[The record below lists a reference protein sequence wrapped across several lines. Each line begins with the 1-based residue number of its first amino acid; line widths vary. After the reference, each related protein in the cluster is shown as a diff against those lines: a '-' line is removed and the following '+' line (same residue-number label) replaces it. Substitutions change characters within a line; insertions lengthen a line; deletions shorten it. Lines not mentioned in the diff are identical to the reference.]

1 MSYSTMYKKGAL
13 LLTVFLLLLPY
24 ARIRAQ
30 ESVNSEILVIYE
42 SGEGQDYLEQVQTL
56 VEHLTYMGHSVSY
69 MTVPQALNDLDKF
82 SRVIAFRLR
91 QDRTRLAQRLAGT
104 DGGRFII
111 GSEFFQTFYNAGG
124 GGGKLIAADQEKGEL
139 VYEFAQNQTRNAA
152 VRVPDLLSLSGE
164 GLYENGKIYAGGR
177 EYPFCSG
184 TDNVRYTPVVDYS
197 GEILQAALIEEL
209 TYWLWPYNDQPHT
222 YGQYLVLDQIYPFTD
237 PQQLLDKIER
247 FVQNKISFVLSVM
260 PVYQNQTYPAMQ
272 QFCEVL
278 KYAQANGG
286 AIILH
291 APILQTADPELVQLQ
306 EYLTTATE
314 AYIQMGVYPVG
325 IEVPKDWT
333 QNENC
338 LTVLKRYSTVFIRNM
353 ETYIRTQDFFRWDYN
368 ILFYNYHQLIP
379 EVVSAGGSHVSD
391 ISWYSAATYLDNGE
405 TDLQDIDEVVREFK
419 FARTVQKSLY
429 DMHHEV
435 WANNLHLSYKDH
447 IMKLNEQ
454 VVSLEYVPQ
463 EKDGEYDYHRNTL
476 QKISFDLQKESGV
489 LLLISFGAI
498 LIFLGMMIWG
508 RRTNRKHFFPDPKD
522 TQDQESKKE
531 R

>member
-1 MSYSTMYKKGAL
+1 MSCSTMYKRGAL
-13 LLTVFLLLLPY
+13 LLTVFLLFPSWN
-24 ARIRAQ
+24 RIWAQ
-30 ESVNSEILVIYE
+30 EAVNSEILVIYE
-42 SGEGQDYLEQVQTL
+42 AGQAQEDLDQVQTL

-69 MTVPQALNDLDKF
+69 MTAPQALNDLDKF
-82 SRVIAFRLR
+82 GCVIAFRLR
-91 QDRTRLAQRLAGT
+91 QDRTQLAQKLART
-104 DGGRFII
+104 DGGKFII
-111 GSEFFQTFYNAGG
+111 GSQFFQTFYDVGG
-124 GGGKLIAADQEKGEL
+124 VGGNLTPADQEKGEL
-139 VYEFAQNQTRNAA
+139 EYEFTQNQIRNAA
-152 VRVPDLLSLSGE
+152 VSVPGMLSLSGE
-164 GLYENGKIYAGGR
+164 DFYENGKIYTGGK

-184 TDNVRYTPVVDYS
+184 TGNVRYTPVVNYS
-197 GEILQAALIEEL
+197 EEILQAALIEEL

-222 YGQYLVLDQIYPFTD
+222 YGQYIVLDQIYPFTD
-237 PQQLLDKIER
+237 PQKLLDKIER
-247 FVQNKISFVLSVM
+247 FVQDQIPFVLSVM
-260 PVYQNQTYPAMQ
+260 PVYQNRTYPAMQ
-272 QFCEVL
+272 QLCEVL

-291 APILQTADPELVQLQ
+291 APILQIADPELVALQ

-338 LTVLKRYSTVFIRNM
+338 LAVLKRYSTVFIRNT
-353 ETYIRTQDFFRWDYN
+353 ETYIRTQDFFSWDYN

-391 ISWYSAATYLDNGE
+391 ISWYSTATYLDNSQ
-405 TDLQDIDEVVREFK
+405 TDLQEIDKVIQEFK

-435 WANNLHLSYKDH
+435 WANNLHLSYADH

-454 VVSLEYVPQ
+454 IVSLEYVPQ
-463 EKDGEYDYHRNTL
+463 EKDEEYDYHRNTL
-476 QKISFDLQKESGV
+476 KKISFDLQKESGV
-489 LLLISFGAI
+489 LLLISFGAV

-508 RRTNRKHFFPDPKD
+508 RRTNRKHFFPDPGE
-522 TQDQESKKE
+522 TEDQQSKKE